1 MKVNTSKIK
10 NTKIK
15 NNIKKYL
22 HPKDKECKQ
31 KDKLEATE
39 IHIVSKILFL
49 RKKNGMEWI
58 VQEKK
63 TKITSHFVLQNRGA
77 RFPPIKI

>member
-1 MKVNTSKIK
+1 MKINTSKIK
-10 NTKIK
+10 NIEIK

-31 KDKLEATE
+31 KGKLEATE

-49 RKKNGMEWI
+49 RKKNGME
-58 VQEKK
+58 
-63 TKITSHFVLQNRGA
+63 
-77 RFPPIKI
+77 